1 MTRTIAGPTAAVLAL
16 VALLLAGVAA
26 DCAGPDDTP
35 GMYQGG
41 TDSAPYWRR

>member
-1 MTRTIAGPTAAVLAL
+1 MTQTTGRRTAAVLAL

-41 TDSAPYWRR
+41 TDSAPHWRR